1 MVKIEVWSDYVCPFC
16 YIGKRQLEKA
26 IKDSG
31 YEGQIDVTYKSFL
44 LDPNTPVD
52 ISESVYESLSKKYN
66 APIENI
72 KTMTANVVE
81 RAKEVGL
88 VYNFDEMKAANTVKA
103 HRLTK
108 WVESQSK
115 ELAREFTE
123 QVLQAYFIH
132 GKAIGRDEE
141 LLAIVDSIGLSPE
154 EAEEVLKNNTF
165 MQDVEQD
172 IYEASQIGVR
182 GVPFFLFENKWGISG
197 AQPQDVFEKTI
208 EQAAQH
214 VSLKKSIQIVAEGA
228 ICTDER
234 CDI

>member
-1 MVKIEVWSDYVCPFC
+1 MKIEVWSDYVCPFC

-31 YEGQIDVTYKSFL
+31 YEGQIDVTYKSYL

-52 ISESVYESLSKKYN
+52 IDESVYESLSKKYN
-66 APIENI
+66 APVENV

-88 VYNFDEMKAANTVKA
+88 AYNFEEMKAANTVKA

-108 WVESQSK
+108 WVDSQSK
-115 ELAREFTE
+115 ELGAKFTE
-123 QVLQAYFIH
+123 LVLQAYFIN

-141 LLAIVDSIGLSPE
+141 LLKIVESLGLNRE
-154 EAEEVLKNNTF
+154 VAEEVLKNDTF
-165 MQDVEQD
+165 MQEVERD
-172 IYEASQIGVR
+172 IYEASQIGVK
-182 GVPFFLFENKWGISG
+182 GVPFFVFNNKWGISG
-197 AQPQDVFEKTI
+197 AQPQQLFEQTI
-208 EQAAQH
+208 EQAAQDAG
-214 VSLKKSIQIVAEGA
+214 LKKKIQIVAEGA